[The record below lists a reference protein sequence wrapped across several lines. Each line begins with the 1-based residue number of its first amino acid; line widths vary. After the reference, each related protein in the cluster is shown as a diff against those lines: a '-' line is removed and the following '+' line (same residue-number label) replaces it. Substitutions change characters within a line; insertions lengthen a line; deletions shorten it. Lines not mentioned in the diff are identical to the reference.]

1 MPPGLIK
8 FNQDKLKISLESS
21 KSDYVDKIFNYYVTS
36 WINPPPGMEKI
47 YVDWGPFSFQVKP
60 VIKYINSAPPRF
72 NLKSK
77 YYVFE
82 NTTVSLNLGAPDS
95 YTGNNLTTELT
106 DRSG

>member
-1 MPPGLIK
+1 
-8 FNQDKLKISLESS
+8 
-21 KSDYVDKIFNYYVTS
+21 
-36 WINPPPGMEKI
+36 MEKI
-47 YVDWGPFSFQVKP
+47 YVDWGPYSFQVKP